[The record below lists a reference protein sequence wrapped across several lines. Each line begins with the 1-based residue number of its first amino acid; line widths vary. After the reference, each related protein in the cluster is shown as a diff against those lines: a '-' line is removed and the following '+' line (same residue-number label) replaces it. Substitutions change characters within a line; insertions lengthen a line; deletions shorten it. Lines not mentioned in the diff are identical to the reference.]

1 MLATVVVAVTKDR
14 RLYRLLDSLRKQTV
28 PQDEF
33 EVVVVENGSAALADV
48 ASSGGGGV
56 RYFHLPDAN
65 MAAARDVGL
74 HAARGRYLLLTD
86 ADCVVLPDWIE
97 QMVAELDRGEYTVV
111 GGRIGKL
118 EPRSWTQRYGITV
131 VDGQTTLNYL
141 PALALPYVAGANAG
155 FVTAAVRDVG
165 GFDSRF
171 KSGNDVDVCYR
182 LGLAGRRVGLAPR
195 AVVLHEDRSS
205 LAAHFR
211 RFRNYAI
218 YQVLL
223 FAAYRHISGRRW
235 VINTYPFKRVARAV
249 GLIPVASVRLL
260 RGDVGPAARAL
271 LHLIEALGVWCG
283 DIQGSIRY
291 RSFYL

>member
-14 RLYRLLDSLRKQTV
+14 RLYRLLESLREQTV

-33 EVVVVENGSAALADV
+33 EVVVVENGSAELADV
-48 ASSGGGGV
+48 ASSVGGVV

-65 MAAARDVGL
+65 MAAAREVGL
-74 HAARGRYLLLTD
+74 NAARGCYLLLTD

-97 QMVAELDRGEYTVV
+97 QMVAELDRGEYAAV
-111 GGRIGKL
+111 GGQIGKL

-131 VDGQTTLNYL
+131 VEGQTALNYL

-155 FVTAAVRDVG
+155 FVTAALHQVG

-182 LGLAGRRVGLAPR
+182 LGLAGRRVGLAQL
-195 AVVLHEDRSS
+195 ALVLHEDRTSVS
-205 LAAHFR
+205 AHFR
-211 RFRNYAI
+211 RFKNYAI

-223 FAAYRHISGRRW
+223 FVAYRHISGRSF
-235 VINTYPFKRVARAV
+235 VINTYPFKRVARA
-249 GLIPVASVRLL
+249 LASIPFAFVRLV
-260 RGDVGPAARAL
+260 RGDVAPASRAL
-271 LHLIEALGVWCG
+271 LYLVEALGVWCG
-283 DIQGSIRY
+283 DIQGSVRY

>member
-14 RLYRLLDSLRKQTV
+14 RLYRLLGSLREQTV

-48 ASSGGGGV
+48 ASSVGGLV

-74 HAARGRYLLLTD
+74 QAARGRYLLVTD

-97 QMVAELDRGEYTVV
+97 QMVAELDRGEYAVV

-118 EPRSWTQRYGITV
+118 EPRSWTQRYAITV
-131 VDGQTTLNYL
+131 VGGQTELNYL

-155 FVTAAVRDVG
+155 FVTAALHQVG
-165 GFDSRF
+165 GFDRRF

-182 LGLAGRRVGLAPR
+182 LGLAGRRVGLAPL
-195 AVVLHEDRSS
+195 AVVLHEDRPTIF
-205 LAAHFR
+205 AHFR

-223 FAAYRHISGRRW
+223 FVTYRHISGRRF
-235 VINTYPFKRVARAV
+235 VINTYPVKRVAGA
-249 GLIPVASVRLL
+249 LASIPYASVQLL
-260 RGDVGPAARAL
+260 RGDVGPALRAV
-271 LHLIEALGVWCG
+271 LHLIEALGIWCG